1 MPVGCGITLPPP
13 GFAEGRDRMC
23 GIVGFTGSRDEALL
37 DAMNAR
43 QRHRGPDDAGRY
55 FDERD
60 AVSLAMRRLS
70 IVDLA
75 GGRQPMLSADGEICV
90 VFNGEI
96 MNAPELRRRLERDG
110 ARFVTD
116 HSDTEVLLHLY
127 VREGERMLECLN
139 GMFAFVI
146 HDRRRR
152 ILFGARD
159 HFGIKPLY
167 YSIDPGRFAFAS
179 ELKTLEL
186 LPGFDSGLCTEALS
200 HYLSFQCVP
209 SPLTIYRA
217 AHKLPAAHSFVLDL
231 VGGSLRTRRYWTPPS
246 GDESRRAIAPHE
258 LASLVRGGLEA
269 AVARW
274 MLSDVPVACSLSG
287 GIDSSVIVAMMA
299 AHVPRAVPT
308 YTLGFEDAPELDERQ
323 LARLVAQRWKTEHH
337 EIVLRSEDLLGDLEQ
352 MVVALD
358 EPYAGGLPSWFVFR
372 GMAGAAKVCMTGTG
386 GDELFGNYG
395 KWRSYESAWRALRI
409 AVGRARRAAGWLRDY
424 RRYPIGSRY
433 SMYFSDADKRA
444 LVKAEPRTEQAVSER
459 LIETLWKESRPATVR
474 DGVRLVD
481 LQIQLPDEFLHM
493 TDRFSMAHSIEARPP
508 FLDRTF
514 AEELMT
520 IPAHV
525 RIGGARLK
533 QVLIDAVADLL
544 PPQLLRAPKRGFVLP
559 VASWL
564 RGRLRPRVEHLLG
577 EPYLRRQGLFDT
589 QIIGRLV
596 GPHLA
601 ARADHSWE
609 IWTLLMFQM
618 WYARNGAQ

>member
-1 MPVGCGITLPPP
+1 
-13 GFAEGRDRMC
+13 MC
-23 GIVGFTGSRDEALL
+23 GIVGFAGTHNRALL
-37 DAMNAR
+37 DAMNGR
-43 QRHRGPDDAGRY
+43 IRHRGPDDAGHY

-60 AVSLAMRRLS
+60 HVSFAMRRLS
-70 IVDLA
+70 ILDIT
-75 GGRQPMLSADGEICV
+75 GGHQPMLSADGETCV

-96 MNAPELRRRLERDG
+96 MNAPELRRQLEQDG

-127 VREGERMLECLN
+127 ARDGQRMLQHLN

-152 ILFGARD
+152 LLFGARD

-167 YSIDPGRFAFAS
+167 YARPSGRFAFAS
-179 ELKTLEL
+179 ELKALEL
-186 LPGFDSGLCTEALS
+186 LPDFDSGLCTEALS

-209 SPLTIYRA
+209 SPLTICRGA
-217 AHKLPAAHSFVLDL
+217 FKLPAAHSFVFDL
-231 VGGSLRTRRYWTPPS
+231 EHYNLSIQRYWTPPS
-246 GDESRRAIAPHE
+246 GNECRKAIAPQE
-258 LASLVRGGLEA
+258 LTALVRAGLES

-274 MLSDVPVACSLSG
+274 MLSDVTVACSLSG

-299 AHVPRAVPT
+299 ASGKRPVPT
-308 YTLGFEDAPELDERQ
+308 YTLGFEDAPELDERP
-323 LARLVAQRWKTEHH
+323 LAKLVARRWETEHH
-337 EIVLRSEDLLGDLEQ
+337 EILLHSDDLLSDVGQ

-372 GMAGAAKVCMTGTG
+372 GMAGAVKVCMTGTG

-395 KWRSYESAWRALRI
+395 KWQSYESAYSAMRLAL
-409 AVGRARRAAGWLRDY
+409 GRTRRAAGWLRDY

-433 SMYFSDADKRA
+433 WMYFTDAEKRSLLA
-444 LVKAEPRTEQAVSER
+444 QDAGKGQAISEH
-459 LIETLWKESRPATVR
+459 LIETLWKESQPATVR

-514 AEELMT
+514 AEELMK
-520 IPAHV
+520 IPAQV

-533 QVLIDAVADLL
+533 QILIDAVADLL
-544 PPQLLRAPKRGFVLP
+544 PPELLSAPKRGFVLP
-559 VASWL
+559 MAKWL
-564 RGRLRPRVEHLLG
+564 RGRLRPSVEHLLG
-577 EPYLRRQGLFDT
+577 EPYLRQQDIFDVRT
-589 QIIGRLV
+589 VRRLV
-596 GPHLA
+596 EPHLA
-601 ARADHSWE
+601 ARADHSWQ

-618 WYARNGAQ
+618 WHARSRTA

>member
-1 MPVGCGITLPPP
+1 
-13 GFAEGRDRMC
+13 MC
-23 GIVGFTGSRDEALL
+23 GFVGFTGSRDEALL
-37 DAMNAR
+37 NAMNER
-43 QRHRGPDDAGRY
+43 QRHRGPDDAGDY

-60 AVSLAMRRLS
+60 LVSLAMRRLS
-70 IVDLA
+70 ILDIA
-75 GGRQPMLSADGEICV
+75 GGHQPMSSADGEVCI

-96 MNAPELRRRLERDG
+96 MNAPELRRGLERDG
-110 ARFVTD
+110 AHFRTD

-127 VREGERMLECLN
+127 ARDGERLLDSLN

-167 YSIDPGRFAFAS
+167 YTVGPGRFAFAS
-179 ELKTLEL
+179 ELKTLKL
-186 LPGFDSGLCTEALS
+186 LPGFDSELCMEALS

-209 SPLTIYRA
+209 SPLTIYRGA
-217 AHKLPAAHSFVLDL
+217 RKLPAAHSFVLDL
-231 VGGSLRTRRYWTPPS
+231 VHGSLRTGRYWSPPS
-246 GDESRRAIAPHE
+246 GDESRSKIAPHE

-287 GIDSSVIVAMMA
+287 GIDSSVIVGMMA
-299 AHVPRAVPT
+299 AHAPRAVPT
-308 YTLGFEDAPELDERQ
+308 YSLGFEDAPDLDERQ
-323 LARLVAQRWKTEHH
+323 LAGLVAQRWKTEHH
-337 EIVLRSEDLLGDLEQ
+337 EIVLRSDDLLGDLEQ

-358 EPYAGGLPSWFVFR
+358 EPYAGGLPSWFIFR
-372 GMAGAAKVCMTGTG
+372 GMAGAVKVCMTGTG

-395 KWRSYESAWRALRI
+395 KWQSYESKRLALRI
-409 AVGRARRAAGWLRDY
+409 ALDRTRRAAGWLRDN

-433 SMYFSDADKRA
+433 WMYFTDAEKRA
-444 LVKAEPRTEQAVSER
+444 LLATKPRTEQGVSER
-459 LIETLWKESRPATVR
+459 LIERLWKDSRPATVR

-514 AEELMT
+514 AEEIMK

-525 RIGGARLK
+525 RIGGTRLK

-559 VASWL
+559 MASWL
-564 RGRLRPRVEHLLG
+564 RGRLRPQVEHLLG
-577 EPYLRRQGLFDT
+577 EPYLRRQGIFDT
-589 QIIGRLV
+589 RIVGRLV
-596 GPHLA
+596 EPHLA
-601 ARADHSWE
+601 ARVDHGWQ

-618 WYARNGAQ
+618 WHSRSRVA